1 MSVCLC
7 VRQILNNALT
17 LARNMI
23 DISTAQRAKQIF
35 SYVFFINLGIWECL
49 SYACAMTMLGYT
61 AYEMWVGV
69 RLIRQVN
76 GCCWQGVTWWQWFV
90 RDEDVGD
97 SDLLAGFFSQSRWI
111 WAQSLANQKLGSHP
125 NPAHILK
132 TFSVASLGVWEHWK
146 KKLFVKVQKKRKWK
160 DSFYM
165 LSFLLWWK
173 QCKSSKSWFHI

>member
-1 MSVCLC
+1 MW
-7 VRQILNNALT
+7 A
-17 LARNMI
+17 
-23 DISTAQRAKQIF
+23 
-35 SYVFFINLGIWECL
+35 GI
-49 SYACAMTMLGYT
+49 
-61 AYEMWVGV
+61 

-146 KKLFVKVQKKRKWK
+146 KKFFVKVQKKRKWK

-173 QCKSSKSWFHI
+173 QCKSSKSWFHIKPLTMSKPNWSCHRLVRQARTLTMCLGSPACSKYGMLTLSKTLGKN